1 MPGVAALVRQED
13 PLNLWGGVLVAS
25 AVVILILPICA
36 VPWVFGGTRAFPLD
50 SEQPQEKAPLSK
62 VSAGRLPGLHKQV
75 SCGCCVW
82 CMQGLHGAA
91 SWETHKCK
99 LTA

>member
-1 MPGVAALVRQED
+1 MRQED

-50 SEQPQEKAPLSK
+50 SEQSQEKAPARK
-62 VSAGRLPGLHKQV
+62 VSAVRTPGLRVRV
-75 SCGCCVW
+75 SCGWCVV
-82 CMQGLHGAA
+82 GARKA
-91 SWETHKCK
+91 GMVQQAWKQKCK
-99 LTA
+99 LTM